1 MYQRILVPVDGS
13 PTAQRALQ
21 EALQLGDNA
30 TQVRLVYVVT
40 EFVTLAEGYEFI
52 DYDELRKAA
61 HTTGEHILSDAAEQ
75 VRQAGRV
82 AETSLRDIKGGRIA
96 SVIED
101 EAESWHADLIVIG
114 THGRTGLDRML
125 LGSVAEGV
133 VRVST
138 VPVLLIRAE

>member
-1 MYQRILVPVDGS
+1 MYRRILVPVDGS
-13 PTAQRALQ
+13 PTSLRALQ
-21 EALQLGDNA
+21 EALTLGDNA

-40 EFVTLAEGYEFI
+40 EFVTLTEGYEFI

-61 HTTGEHILSDAAEQ
+61 HTTGEHILAEAAER
-75 VRQAGRV
+75 VRQAGRT
-82 AETSLRDIKGGRIA
+82 AETSLLDAGGERIA

-101 EAESWHADLIVIG
+101 EAQRWQVDLIVIG
-114 THGRTGLDRML
+114 THGRTGLNRLL